1 MSCPEFI
8 VKSFAVRD
16 AAHLAHL
23 ASTSYSQHMALGT
36 FYSDLLDL
44 IDKYAEVYTGLE
56 GKIPAYPSIK
66 ALKYEKPIDLMDY
79 YLALVKKES
88 KDDEHGSQALLNI
101 LAELEELT
109 AQTLYKLRFLK

>member
-23 ASTSYSQHMALGT
+23 TTSSYSAHVALEA
-36 FYSDLLDL
+36 FYDALLDL
-44 IDKYAEVYTGLE
+44 TDKYAEVYTGLT

-66 ALKYEKPIDLMDY
+66 ALKYADPVELVDY
-79 YLALVKKES
+79 YLDLVKAES
-88 KDDEHGSQALLNI
+88 KEDGHGSQALLNI
-101 LAELEELT
+101 LAGIEELT